1 MQVIR
6 PKHNGQKTAQRAKE
20 TVHRVSRLLTTEIWE
35 SRFLGEK
42 SLRGFLFL
50 FLRILS
56 LIIDGVRKNRIPS
69 QAAALSYYSLIAL
82 GPLIAIVIMVSG
94 FVLRDNQDLAVNT
107 LTKIV
112 YFIAPTAETAS
123 ENELNHFF
131 DGIDDTT
138 LTDENAEDL
147 AERRPQPNINPTLV
161 DFIAT
166 VVRNAQSGTVGIVGS
181 LILILISI
189 RLLSS
194 IENTYN
200 TIWGVRRGRS
210 IIQSIVFFWTLLSLG
225 AVAGFASLTINVY
238 GKLAQVFERLPWGSF
253 FRDGFLWMAPVISF
267 GLLICLLAVF
277 NRFIPNTTVRWGPAF
292 WGALVVTLLLYLNQ
306 NLTFLYIGQV
316 IRQQSLFGSV
326 GILPVL
332 LFGLY
337 IFWLFLLLGG
347 QISYSIQNVNHLTH
361 QRAWD
366 NVSVRTQENLCLAT
380 LLLISRRFLHCEPPY
395 SADELS
401 NILRAPVHIINRSLL
416 LLMDMGYINPVEPRN
431 TGTQDDE
438 TRYQPSRPLDSIT
451 LANFKEQFERHGNN
465 DADCLLK
472 DADPLLEH
480 YQRVLLDYANH
491 EGCNQPLD
499 ELLKQS

>member
-1 MQVIR
+1 MQKVKRQKWVPRIR
-6 PKHNGQKTAQRAKE
+6 VAIRQI
-20 TVHRVSRLLTTEIWE
+20 SRLLTTEIWE

-42 SLRGFLFL
+42 SLRGSAFLL
-50 FLRILS
+50 LRVLA

-69 QAAALSYYSLIAL
+69 QAAALGYYSLIAL
-82 GPLIAIVIMVSG
+82 GPLIAIIIMVSG
-94 FVLRDNQDLAVNT
+94 FVLRDNQDLAINT
-107 LTKIV
+107 LTKVV

-123 ENELNHFF
+123 DQELRTFF
-131 DGIDDTT
+131 GDVGDNTASDKTVEEH
-138 LTDENAEDL
+138 DSSS
-147 AERRPQPNINPTLV
+147 QPEINPTLV
-161 DFIAT
+161 NFITT
-166 VVRNAQSGTVGIVGS
+166 VVKNAQSGTVGIVGS

-210 IIQSIVFFWTLLSLG
+210 IVQSVVFFWTLLSLG
-225 AVAGFASLTINVY
+225 AVAGFAALTVNVY
-238 GKLAQVFERLPWGSF
+238 GRLAQTFERLPWGDF
-253 FRDGFLWMAPVISF
+253 FRDGFLWLAPLLSF
-267 GLLICLLAVF
+267 ALITFLLAVF

-292 WGALVVTLLLYLNQ
+292 LGALAVTLLLYLNQ

-347 QISYSIQNVNHLTH
+347 QISYSIQNVNNLTH

-380 LLLISRRFLHCEPPY
+380 LLLISRRFLSCQDPY
-395 SADELS
+395 SVDELS
-401 NILRAPVHIINRSLL
+401 DALRAPAHIINESLL
-416 LLMDMGYINPVEPRN
+416 LLMDMGYINPVESRN
-431 TGTQDDE
+431 ESARDE
-438 TRYQPSRPLDSIT
+438 GTRYQPSRPLESIT
-451 LANFKEQFERHGNN
+451 LADFKEEFERHGNN
-465 DADCLLK
+465 EADSLLK
-472 DADPLLEH
+472 GSDPLLQH
-480 YQRVLLDYANH
+480 YEKVLLAY
-491 EGCNQPLD
+491 ETQEESKRPLD
-499 ELLKQS
+499 ELLKRG